1 MSTIQTEW
9 AQGEG
14 RIVALGEPLIELQPD
29 DVGGFRVSIGGD
41 VANVMICLARLLKGR
56 KFQLSL
62 STSLGTSLY
71 AEWLRQRLVD
81 EGIRVTEAMI
91 PGEPGIYGISPDPSR
106 QPASSYWRANSS
118 ASNLLSA
125 LTRTQLSELI
135 PKADILLITGITL
148 ALCSDDSFEELC
160 GWVEGLAHAR
170 VSIDEPDRPALW
182 KGVGEARRRILRM
195 ESLSTVVATSW
206 EDEMR
211 LHDAQD
217 VPTSLQRHRSSG
229 CEIILRDGKEG
240 CWIGEGDRWQ
250 HVPTSPHPAVNAV
263 GAGDGHLAGYIAA
276 RLSGHSKLRAAQ
288 YANRVAGFIV
298 RQPGSIPHPT
308 AVLPALDIP

>member
-1 MSTIQTEW
+1 METEW
-9 AQGEG
+9 ARGEG

-41 VANVMICLARLLKGR
+41 VANVMICLGRLLKGG
-56 KFQLSL
+56 KFHLSL

-71 AEWLRQRLVD
+71 AEWLRRRLVD

-91 PGEPGIYGISPDPSR
+91 PGEPGIYGISPDLSR
-106 QPASSYWRANSS
+106 QPASSYWRTNSS
-118 ASNLLSA
+118 ASKLLSA
-125 LTRTQLSELI
+125 VTRTQLIELV

-160 GWVEGLAHAR
+160 LWVEGLAPSR
-170 VSIDEPDRPALW
+170 VIFDTNYRPALW
-182 KGVGEARRRILRM
+182 KGIEEARRRIIRM

-206 EDEMR
+206 EDEMQ
-211 LHDAQD
+211 LHNAKD
-217 VPTSLQRHRSSG
+217 VPTALQRHLRSG
-229 CEIILRDGKEG
+229 REIILRGGKEG
-240 CWIGEGDRWQ
+240 CWIAECDRWQ

-276 RLSGHSKLRAAQ
+276 RLSGYSRLRAAQ

-298 RQPGSIPHPT
+298 CQPGSIPHPT
-308 AVLPALDIP
+308 AVLPALDVT